1 VTAVLCYATGT
12 LVFATAGANT
22 RTSQLFINY
31 GDNKFLDKMGFAPI
45 GQITQGMD
53 IAVCD
58 STDVEYCH

>member
-1 VTAVLCYATGT
+1 MLSNVCIVKCCGTTGT

-53 IAVCD
+53 IAVC
-58 STDVEYCH
+58 T